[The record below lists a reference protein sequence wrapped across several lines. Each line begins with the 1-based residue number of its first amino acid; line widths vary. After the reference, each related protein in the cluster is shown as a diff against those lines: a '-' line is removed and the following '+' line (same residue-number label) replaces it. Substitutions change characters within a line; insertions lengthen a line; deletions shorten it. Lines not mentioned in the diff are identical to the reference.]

1 MTKETK
7 HDNGDSFEASIAR
20 LEQIAEKMESPATGL
35 DDKLKLFEE
44 GQKLLAVCRARLET
58 VERKVEILV
67 KGKNGVQTAEPF
79 EN

>member
-1 MTKETK
+1 MTRETK
-7 HDNGDSFEASIAR
+7 PDNADSFEAAIAR
-20 LEQIAEKMESPATGL
+20 LEQIAAQMESPATGL

-44 GQKLLAVCRARLET
+44 GQKLLAVCRTRLEA

-67 KGKNGVQTAEPF
+67 KGKTEPF

>member
-7 HDNGDSFEASIAR
+7 PDNPDSFEAAIAR
-20 LEQIAEKMESPATGL
+20 LEQIAAQMESPATGL

-44 GQKLLAVCRARLET
+44 GQKLLAVCRTRLEA

-67 KGKNGVQTAEPF
+67 KGKTEPF

>member
-7 HDNGDSFEASIAR
+7 PENADSFETAIAR
-20 LEQIAEKMESPATGL
+20 LEAIAAKMESSATGL

-44 GQKLLAVCRARLET
+44 GQKLLAVCRARLEA

-67 KGKNGVQTAEPF
+67 KNKDGVQTAEPF

>member
-1 MTKETK
+1 MKETK
-7 HDNGDSFEASIAR
+7 NENADSFEAAIAR
-20 LEQIAEKMESPATGL
+20 LEQIADKMESSATGL

-44 GQKLLAVCRARLET
+44 GQKLLAVCRTRLDA

-67 KGKNGVQTAEPF
+67 KGKDGTQTAEPF